1 MALDVSALAQ
11 SMLTAA
17 EGPLAADW
25 KTVQP
30 YAQTQF
36 TNIAQQ
42 IVDIEGQLATNS
54 INKAQASL
62 LLDMQTNASRAAL
75 LTVEG
80 IGLLAAQDAINAALG
95 AVATAVNGALK
106 ITLL

>member
-1 MALDVSALAQ
+1 MALDLESLAA

-17 EGPLAADW
+17 KGPLEADW
-25 KTVQP
+25 KTAQP
-30 YAQTQF
+30 YAKTQF

-42 IVDIEGQLATNS
+42 IVDIEAQLAAGT
-54 INKAQASL
+54 INQAQASL
-62 LLDMQTNASRAAL
+62 LLDMQKNASRAVL

-80 IGLLAAQDAINAALG
+80 IGILAAQDAINAALG

-106 ITLL
+106 FPLL

>member
-1 MALDVSALAQ
+1 MALDVGALAK

-17 EGPLAADW
+17 EGPLTADW

-30 YAQTQF
+30 YAETQF

-42 IVDIEGQLATNS
+42 IVDIEGQLAANS
-54 INKAQASL
+54 INQAQASL
-62 LLDMQTNASRAAL
+62 LLDMQKNASRAAL

-95 AVATAVNGALK
+95 AVATAVNGALNFK
-106 ITLL
+106 LL